1 MDTFEAFV
9 EKTVQTVGD
18 MIAQVG
24 TLVMPVMRYVDASE
38 HATALKVGGSIF
50 LIVLGIIFM
59 MHSFHQFSTKN
70 DSEDDMDL
78 PDSFIFANMVM
89 KAFYPFLVIYLFMAS
104 VKGHQVLGAAS
115 MTFDNYVEWHESY
128 QFFGALVLF
137 EFLLVSALCV
147 LRLKP
152 LKLVKYWILTVDYA
166 IIGLV
171 LGNIYL
177 FLAQLFSQNWLGGLV
192 VYLFGIFLDTLIPFL
207 FIGTSVAPIY
217 AFLIWIGSV
226 FVRFFQSF
234 TFQVETRSGKTYE
247 GNALFFIMDQLLP

>member
-9 EKTVQTVGD
+9 EKAVQTVGD

-89 KAFYPFLVIYLFMAS
+89 KAFYPFLVIYLLWPPS
-104 VKGHQVLGAAS
+104 KDIRCWG
-115 MTFDNYVEWHESY
+115 
-128 QFFGALVLF
+128 
-137 EFLLVSALCV
+137 
-147 LRLKP
+147 RRP
-152 LKLVKYWILTVDYA
+152 
-166 IIGLV
+166 
-171 LGNIYL
+171 
-177 FLAQLFSQNWLGGLV
+177 
-192 VYLFGIFLDTLIPFL
+192 
-207 FIGTSVAPIY
+207 
-217 AFLIWIGSV
+217 
-226 FVRFFQSF
+226 
-234 TFQVETRSGKTYE
+234 
-247 GNALFFIMDQLLP
+247 